1 MEEKE
6 IVRKSVSIPNK
17 WLKELLD
24 FLGIEEDRYLTWM
37 LFPHVQN
44 RELGFRFSE
53 ERIKEIVREI
63 YHPTEEELKQEDEWE
78 KELIEEVG
86 YSKMDFWKEAMTMY
100 PLHQFAYWKNALDP
114 LKLGKMMANLH
125 KISKELD
132 KPLDS
137 SEVLTE
143 HQKHFGG
150 IDDNTAIAFMYP
162 IYFPVDSIYGSTDSV
177 FLPDNFEVTKEEK
190 KEEEKNE

>member
-6 IVRKSVSIPNK
+6 IVRKSVPIPKK

-24 FLGIEEDRYLTWM
+24 FLGIEEDRYLAWI
-37 LFPHVQN
+37 LFPYECNDV
-44 RELGFRFSE
+44 LGFLFSE
-53 ERIKEIVREI
+53 DRAEEMVREI

-100 PLHQFAYWKNALDP
+100 PLHQFAYWKNALDS
-114 LKLGKMMANLH
+114 LKLGKMMANLY

-137 SEVLTE
+137 PEVLLE
-143 HQKHFGG
+143 YQKHFEG
-150 IDDNTAIAFMYP
+150 IEDNVAIAFD
-162 IYFPVDSIYGSTDSV
+162 PVI
-177 FLPDNFEVTKEEK
+177 LPDNFEVTKEEK

>member
-1 MEEKE
+1 
-6 IVRKSVSIPNK
+6 
-17 WLKELLD
+17 
-24 FLGIEEDRYLTWM
+24 M
-37 LFPHVQN
+37 LFPHECNDV
-44 RELGFRFSE
+44 LGFLFSE
-53 ERIKEIVREI
+53 DRAKEMVREI
-63 YHPTEEELKQEDEWE
+63 YHPTEKELKQEDEWE

-137 SEVLTE
+137 PEVLLE
-143 HQKHFGG
+143 YQKHFEG
-150 IDDNTAIAFMYP
+150 IEDNVAIAFYHP
-162 IYFPVDSIYGSTDSV
+162 IYFPVDSIYGSTDPV
-177 FLPDNFEVTKEEK
+177 ILPDNFEVTKEEK

>member
-6 IVRKSVSIPNK
+6 IVRKSVPIPNK

-24 FLGIEEDRYLTWM
+24 FLGIEEDRYLAWM
-37 LFPHVQN
+37 LFPHVKN
-44 RELGFRFSE
+44 KKLGFLFSE
-53 ERIKEIVREI
+53 DRIKEIIRNI
-63 YHPTEEELKQEDEWE
+63 YHPTEEELKQEDKWE
-78 KELIEEVG
+78 KELIEEAG
-86 YSKMDFWKEAMTMY
+86 YSKMDFWKEAMMMY

-137 SEVLTE
+137 PEVLLE
-143 HQKHFGG
+143 YQKHFEG
-150 IDDNTAIAFMYP
+150 IEDNVAIAFYHP
-162 IYFPVDSIYGSTDSV
+162 IYFPVDSIYGSTDPV
-177 FLPDNFEVTKEEK
+177 ILPDNFEVTKEEK

>member
-6 IVRKSVSIPNK
+6 IVRKSVPIPNK

-24 FLGIEEDRYLTWM
+24 FLGIEEDRYLAWM
-37 LFPHVQN
+37 LFPHAQN
-44 RELGFRFSE
+44 RELGFHFSE
-53 ERIKEIVREI
+53 DRIKEI

-86 YSKMDFWKEAMTMY
+86 YSKMEFWKEAMKTY

-162 IYFPVDSIYGSTDSV
+162 IYFPVDSIYGSTDPV
-177 FLPDNFEVTKEEK
+177 ILPDDFEVTKEEK
-190 KEEEKNE
+190 KEGEKE

>member
-6 IVRKSVSIPNK
+6 IVRKSVLIPKK

-24 FLGIEEDRYLTWM
+24 FLGIEEDRYLAWI
-37 LFPHVQN
+37 LFPHKCNDV
-44 RELGFRFSE
+44 LGFIFSE
-53 ERIKEIVREI
+53 DRTKEIVREI

-137 SEVLTE
+137 PEVLLE
-143 HQKHFGG
+143 YQKHFEG

-177 FLPDNFEVTKEEK
+177 ILPDNFEVTKEEK
-190 KEEEKNE
+190 EEEKDE

>member
-6 IVRKSVSIPNK
+6 IVRKSVPIPKK

-24 FLGIEEDRYLTWM
+24 FLGIEEDRYLAWI
-37 LFPHVQN
+37 LFPHECNDV
-44 RELGFRFSE
+44 LGFLFSE
-53 ERIKEIVREI
+53 DRAKEMVREI
-63 YHPTEEELKQEDEWE
+63 YHPTEKELKQEDEWE

-100 PLHQFAYWKNALDP
+100 PLRQFAYWKNALDP

-137 SEVLTE
+137 PEVLLE
-143 HQKHFGG
+143 YQKHFEG
-150 IDDNTAIAFMYP
+150 IEDNVAIAFMYP
-162 IYFPVDSIYGSTDSV
+162 IYFPVDSIYGSTDPV
-177 FLPDNFEVTKEEK
+177 ILPDNFEVTKEEK